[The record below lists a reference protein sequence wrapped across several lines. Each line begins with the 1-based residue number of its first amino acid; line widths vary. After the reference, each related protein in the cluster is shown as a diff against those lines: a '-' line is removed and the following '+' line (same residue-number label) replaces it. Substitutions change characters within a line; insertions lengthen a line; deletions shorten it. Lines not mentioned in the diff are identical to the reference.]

1 MGGLAAEAG
10 GDEVLVRADLTGD
23 ALSIP
28 AQLGGHEGR
37 DLLGRRDAAVADLGG
52 QARAA
57 LDDVVQ
63 VDDALGPGRVD
74 DLGAQVAR
82 RLGERDAQG
91 RVAVDQVEHV
101 AQHGAVAEQE
111 PVHAGL
117 VQAVVGGDA
126 VRLRLDLRVA
136 EAAEHGDVLG
146 EAGTGR
152 VGLAHHEVHD
162 VLGHGPVRGPLAAG
176 HGGEAG
182 GHLGDGVLTGDLGGG
197 AVGAGDRLQQRP
209 QAGVRGDHVVTREV
223 LLQHRVGVLEDVV
236 DVVRG
241 GGRMGH
247 VLRPR
252 GVRGAD
258 HPVLVPRDE
267 EQHGLLRLGDHA
279 GGGVGADALARD
291 GDVGALGGEHLEAAV
306 GLGQLLL
313 LLGPHAPGQD
323 DGARVHVELLAG
335 GLLADTHALH
345 TAVVAA
351 QVAGDGGV
359 VGGHGAVVHGGA
371 HEHHGQA
378 GVVEL
383 GVGVLHRAD
392 DLLVVEGGEGRGH
405 GAAAEMAV
413 RAHRAA
419 AAERLHGVV
428 HGDAGADEAAVDHL
442 VEERED
448 EAQGAH
454 QVGRGLGEQQVALTQ
469 RLVHQLDVQHLE
481 VAQATV
487 HEAGGAGRGPGG
499 PVAGLDDAHVEA
511 AGGRVER
518 GAHAGGAAAHDQDV
532 EGGLRAGGPEAGE
545 VILPR
550 GGGEGDGSQGRHGGV
565 APLSVEA
572 QCSGVAHDTWCHIT
586 RFGINTSRG
595 PRCHPRA
602 SGMHAAAT
610 RRVGVVRPPTTCR

>member
-1 MGGLAAEAG
+1 
-10 GDEVLVRADLTGD
+10 
-23 ALSIP
+23 
-28 AQLGGHEGR
+28 
-37 DLLGRRDAAVADLGG
+37 
-52 QARAA
+52 
-57 LDDVVQ
+57 
-63 VDDALGPGRVD
+63 
-74 DLGAQVAR
+74 
-82 RLGERDAQG
+82 
-91 RVAVDQVEHV
+91 
-101 AQHGAVAEQE
+101 
-111 PVHAGL
+111 
-117 VQAVVGGDA
+117 
-126 VRLRLDLRVA
+126 
-136 EAAEHGDVLG
+136 
-146 EAGTGR
+146 
-152 VGLAHHEVHD
+152 
-162 VLGHGPVRGPLAAG
+162 
-176 HGGEAG
+176 
-182 GHLGDGVLTGDLGGG
+182 
-197 AVGAGDRLQQRP
+197 
-209 QAGVRGDHVVTREV
+209 
-223 LLQHRVGVLEDVV
+223 
-236 DVVRG
+236 
-241 GGRMGH
+241 MGH

-279 GGGVGADALARD
+279 GGGVGADAVAGH

-545 VILPR
+545 MILPR
-550 GGGEGDGSQGRHGGV
+550 GSGEGNGSQGRHGEV
-565 APLSVEA
+565 APSSVEA
-572 QCSGVAHDTWCHIT
+572 QRSGVAHDTQCHIT
-586 RFGINTSRG
+586 RPGISASRG
-595 PRCHPRA
+595 PWCHFRTAGMRA
-602 SGMHAAAT
+602 PAT
-610 RRVGVVRPPTTCR
+610 RRVGVVRLLTACRCGPRCRRR